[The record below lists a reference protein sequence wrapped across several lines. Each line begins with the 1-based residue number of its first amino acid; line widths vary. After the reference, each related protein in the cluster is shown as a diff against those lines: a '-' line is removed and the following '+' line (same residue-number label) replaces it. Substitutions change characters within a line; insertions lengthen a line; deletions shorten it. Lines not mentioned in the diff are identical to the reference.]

1 MSRVRSPAV
10 DQFSAGGSARAR
22 NRSLGDVLS
31 DVLYKRTCISRSA
44 PRLRCSLEQGADPRL
59 TKSTERV
66 TDEDGFQQA
75 VYSMATFPFPKVKD
89 PREKYN
95 LQLKLAPSSCHPD
108 ESTERRNSSNGCS
121 SHCNVIMSDSY
132 LRAQNPQNWHP
143 AAQSENRSACD
154 VVWSTAGDSVPQRE
168 SGLGNSARTAGPV
181 VKQQDSEAAR
191 PQQQNQQLTPKQD
204 SSVPQSP
211 GIPFSSSK
219 ARGINHFLRDQK
231 LRSSSKSKN
240 NQVHH
245 APSPRTTQAG
255 QKERRNKLA
264 VPWCSQRKMCQ
275 KGLVRKSKARSGC
288 SDTVGLLEEQT
299 DGSKAESSK
308 GDHCI
313 HEEGWNTPGICWEQ
327 DGKFSEQ
334 LTGFLFDADGL
345 SGVESLLKALRMVEQ
360 HQHLTSTR
368 PTPKPNHLEFSTEK
382 DFAAFP
388 DLKES
393 PINASLPGYLCC
405 KSLGENNSG
414 ICRNVTKAKHPKEF
428 EKKCC

>member
-10 DQFSAGGSARAR
+10 DQLSAGGSTRAR

-66 TDEDGFQQA
+66 TDQDGFQQA

-89 PREKYN
+89 PREKCN

-108 ESTERRNSSNGCS
+108 ESSERRNSSSGCS
-121 SHCNVIMSDSY
+121 NHCTVIVSDSY
-132 LRAQNPQNWHP
+132 LQAQNPQNWHP
-143 AAQSENRSACD
+143 AAQSENQSACD
-154 VVWSTAGDSVPQRE
+154 VVWSMAGDSVPQRE
-168 SGLGNSARTAGPV
+168 SDSAQTVGPV
-181 VKQQDSEAAR
+181 VKQQESKMAR
-191 PQQQNQQLTPKQD
+191 RQQQSQQLTPKHD
-204 SSVPQSP
+204 SSVPRSP
-211 GIPFSSSK
+211 GMPFCSSK
-219 ARGINHFLRDQK
+219 SRGINHFLRDQK
-231 LRSSSKSKN
+231 LRNSSRSKN

-245 APSPRTTQAG
+245 TPSPRTTQAG

-264 VPWCSQRKMCQ
+264 VPWCSQRKMCR

-313 HEEGWNTPGICWEQ
+313 HEEGRNTPGICWEQ
-327 DGKFSEQ
+327 NGKFGEQ
-334 LTGFLFDADGL
+334 LTGFLFDADSL

-368 PTPKPNHLEFSTEK
+368 PTPKPNNLEFSTEK

-388 DLKES
+388 DLKEN
-393 PINASLPGYLCC
+393 PINTSLPGYLCC

-428 EKKCC
+428 EKECC